1 MTPTAI
7 PDEAARSR
15 TLLFLTNPKL
25 WPNWPLLALV
35 RRRQG
40 QQEEELGVI
49 FDALGACGLAGFSAT
64 VFACNLF
71 LLPRSLDLFLAL
83 PHETFDVP
91 EEVCAAGWNVD

>member
-15 TLLFLTNPKL
+15 TLHFLTHPKL
-25 WPNWPLLALV
+25 WPNWPFLPVV
-35 RRRQG
+35 RRRPG
-40 QQEEELGVI
+40 QEELGVV
-49 FDALGACGLAGFSAT
+49 FDALGACDLPGYSTT
-64 VFACNLF
+64 VFVTNLF
-71 LLPRSLDLFLAL
+71 LMPRSLDQFLAL